1 MKELA
6 NKVTTSAI
14 QRMLYFAD
22 GNSSNI
28 CSTICFFLSKY
39 DQLLLEDTFF
49 KFNKKIGEGG

>member
-6 NKVTTSAI
+6 NKVITSAI
-14 QRMLYFAD
+14 QRRQYFAD

-49 KFNKKIGEGG
+49 QIQ

>member
-6 NKVTTSAI
+6 NKVITSAI
-14 QRMLYFAD
+14 QRRLCFAD

-28 CSTICFFLSKY
+28 CSAICLFLSKY

-49 KFNKKIGEGG
+49 QIQ